1 MPTAPNSGSP
11 VKKSVLVLA
20 ILVGIILF
28 YDHKGRALPPPFS
41 EAELT
46 ERSDLIIEGQVIE
59 VWLYD
64 QWLYYLKSAEMGSK
78 GITLLQKV
86 PATTQQML
94 KLIRNFPYKKAPVV
108 IDGVYVAA
116 VKVDKRL
123 KGQSEGVIFIPFVS
137 YHFPPGRRLIGPW
150 SERGYR
156 PGEHLKMYLRKNGPF
171 FESTWWNAVQKLP
184 KPQN

>member
-1 MPTAPNSGSP
+1 MPTALKVPSKVN
-11 VKKSVLVLA
+11 KTFFILA
-20 ILVGIILF
+20 FLTGIILTF
-28 YDHKGRALPPPFS
+28 STTGRALPPPFS

-64 QWLYYLKSAEMGSK
+64 QWRYYLKSGEMGSK
-78 GITLLQKV
+78 GSALLQQV

-123 KGQSEGVIFIPFVS
+123 KGQSEGVIFIPFVC
-137 YHFPPGRRLIGPW
+137 YHFPSGRRLIGPW
-150 SERGYR
+150 SERG
-156 PGEHLKMYLRKNGPF
+156 
-171 FESTWWNAVQKLP
+171 
-184 KPQN
+184 